1 MVALIMILSFLALFL
16 IGAPL
21 VLAIALP
28 STIYV
33 LLHGIPIEILA
44 TRYLYALDSFTL
56 IAIPVFIFTGNL
68 MNVSGITKRL
78 FKFADVMVGRVP
90 GGLAQVNIFASLI
103 FSGMSGAALADV
115 GGLGKIEIE
124 AMTDR
129 GFPRSFAAGV
139 TIASATIGP
148 IFPPSIP
155 LVLFGAV
162 TGTSIIKLLLAGII
176 PAIIAMILLMVM
188 TWYLAVKR
196 KFPRSEKLSSLR
208 EIISA
213 LIPAFPALI
222 APLLLILG
230 MLSGLFTPTEAASFV
245 AAYVLLIG
253 MFVYRDFSLSHLM
266 VAGLETIRQTA
277 AICLILA
284 AAALFGWVMTIE
296 RVPALFMEVMAPF
309 MDNRVLLLIII
320 NFLLFIV
327 GMFLDSNTATL
338 IIIPIIMPTLLKA
351 GLDPVHCGIIIILN
365 LMIGLMTPPLGL
377 SLLMVSNMVKLPL
390 WKVFGEASFYFI
402 PLTAT
407 LAIVTFMPEISLW
420 IPDFLH

>member
-320 NFLLFIV
+320 NLLLFIV

-407 LAIVTFMPEISLW
+407 LAIVTFIPEISLW

>member
-309 MDNRVLLLIII
+309 MGNRVLLLIII
-320 NFLLFIV
+320 NLLLFIV

-407 LAIVTFMPEISLW
+407 LAIVTFIPEISLW